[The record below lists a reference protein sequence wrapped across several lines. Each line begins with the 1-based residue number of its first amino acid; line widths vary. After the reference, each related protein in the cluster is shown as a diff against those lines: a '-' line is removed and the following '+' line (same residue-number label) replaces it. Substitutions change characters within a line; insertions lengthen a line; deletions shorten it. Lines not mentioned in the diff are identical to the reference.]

1 MSDNKSELKFF
12 LKIMAAYFGLYLIH
26 FVIYPNTPL
35 YNNSYIERLIWVL
48 SVLLLP
54 FFDIFILKS
63 NISLWY
69 NKKSHIFTSGPFIQV
84 QLYFYFQRS
93 LVFNVRS
100 LLVVFLILIGC
111 IIKFLWSSTIMKY
124 TTRLWIGN
132 IIIPCFTQK
141 LNQLQNNLHQKRT
154 TQI

>member
-63 NISLWY
+63 NIFYGSFGIALYDLCVYIYCAEGAYSVGYFGLFGNASFSQEVLLYYIAFWTVY
-69 NKKSHIFTSGPFIQV
+69 YILVYIAIYIIIFI
-84 QLYFYFQRS
+84 
-93 LVFNVRS
+93 
-100 LLVVFLILIGC
+100 IE
-111 IIKFLWSSTIMKY
+111 IIKNKIK
-124 TTRLWIGN
+124 
-132 IIIPCFTQK
+132 
-141 LNQLQNNLHQKRT
+141 NNEDKKEKP
-154 TQI
+154 